1 MAMAVRLCAKAEV
14 VVHYEQVKEECRWST
29 KEVDLGRLEVEEEEA
44 GLEYQ
49 WVYYSAASWRSGRS
63 LQLEDY

>member
-1 MAMAVRLCAKAEV
+1 MAVRLCARAEA
-14 VVHYEQVKEECRWST
+14 VVHCEQVKEEYHWST

-49 WVYYSAASWRSGRS
+49 
-63 LQLEDY
+63 